1 MSEKDTMKQTP
12 SKHDWSRLDAMSD
25 AEVEAA
31 AIKDPDAQP
40 LTEASM
46 KHMRQT
52 PQIKVI
58 RRALRMTQEEFAAA
72 YHIAIGTLRD
82 WEQNRSVP
90 DMAAK
95 AYLKV
100 IAREPEMTRRA
111 LEATASVP
119 ARGR

>member
-1 MSEKDTMKQTP
+1 MKKTTSDKD
-12 SKHDWSRLDAMSD
+12 WEAFDAMSEED
-25 AEVEAA
+25 VHQA
-31 AIKDPDAQP
+31 AINDPDAQP

-46 KHMRQT
+46 KHMRRT
-52 PQIKVI
+52 PQVKVI

-72 YHIAIGTLRD
+72 YQIAIGTLRD

-111 LEATASVP
+111 LEASAP
-119 ARGR
+119 IAARGR